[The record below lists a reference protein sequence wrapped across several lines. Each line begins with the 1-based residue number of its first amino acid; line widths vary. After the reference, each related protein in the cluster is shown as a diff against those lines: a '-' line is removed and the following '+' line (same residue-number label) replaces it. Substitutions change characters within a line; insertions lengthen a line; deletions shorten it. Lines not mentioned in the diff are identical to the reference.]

1 MSKYIAVKV
10 EGIAHWF
17 WFEAE
22 NVDEVPGDFE
32 GRDGWGLGG
41 AHTHLA
47 VATRHIVGRIESS
60 ELQYST
66 GHK

>member
-10 EGIAHWF
+10 AGIAHWF
-17 WFEAE
+17 WFKAE
-22 NVDEVPGDFE
+22 NVTEVSGDFK
-32 GRDGWGLGG
+32 GRGGWGLHG

-47 VATRHIVGRIESS
+47 VPSRDIVGRIESS

-66 GHK
+66 